1 MVIIE
6 STFLIAYIIGQ
17 KLHGHLGVSAHNLG
31 GGNNNIM
38 EKEKSQ
44 VFWQYIFFSKQ
55 EVMVCVKLNSLSALL
70 AQDV

>member
-1 MVIIE
+1 MLIIW
-6 STFLIAYIIGQ
+6 
-17 KLHGHLGVSAHNLG
+17 

-44 VFWQYIFFSKQ
+44 VFWKKKIVKQ